1 MIIDILTLFPEMFD
15 GVINSSI
22 IKRAIEKG
30 IVEIRVHDYRD
41 FSTKQNK
48 RVDDYSYGGGAGMVI
63 EALPVVNCLKTI
75 EGFENA
81 KKLITAPIGYKYDQ
95 KKAEE
100 LSKENHVIIICGH
113 YEGIDHRIMN
123 YVDESIS
130 IGDYILTG
138 GEVAGLAI
146 IDSVIRL
153 LPDALGN
160 NESSVDES
168 FENNLLEYPQY
179 TRPISFDGYDVPN
192 ILTSGNHELIRR
204 WRRYKSLETTY
215 LNRPDLLEKCELS
228 KEDLFYLET
237 IKNGGYISDAFFN
250 HKKIK

>member
-1 MIIDILTLFPEMFD
+1 MDYKFNKCFWDELTNHPILSED
-15 GVINSSI
+15 GKSSCNLYI
-22 IKRAIEKG
+22 YK
-30 IVEIRVHDYRD
+30 
-41 FSTKQNK
+41 
-48 RVDDYSYGGGAGMVI
+48 DDPTVAYLGD
-63 EALPVVNCLKTI
+63 L
-75 EGFENA
+75 
-81 KKLITAPIGYKYDQ
+81 
-95 KKAEE
+95 
-100 LSKENHVIIICGH
+100 
-113 YEGIDHRIMN
+113 

-237 IKNGGYISDAFFN
+237 IKNGGYTSDAFFN